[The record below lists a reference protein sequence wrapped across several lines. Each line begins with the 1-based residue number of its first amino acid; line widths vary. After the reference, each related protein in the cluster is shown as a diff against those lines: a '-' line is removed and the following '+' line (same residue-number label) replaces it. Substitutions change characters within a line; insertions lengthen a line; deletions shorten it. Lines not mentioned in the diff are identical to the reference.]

1 VHLDAKAFGGVAN
14 RRCGKVATF
23 YADACKLIGV
33 NPAEAEKKLAA
44 EAAVEYVRDGMVIGL
59 GTGSTAAYA
68 VLKVGERVKHGLS
81 ITATSSSLA
90 TEQLARS
97 LNIPL
102 VEFSG
107 ISRLDLTID
116 GADEIDPQL
125 RAVKGGGG
133 ALFREKILAAA
144 SDMMVCIA
152 DSTKL
157 VEKLGK
163 AKLPVE
169 VLPFA
174 VAFVEKS
181 LGELCTR
188 VAVRQLPSGA
198 RFVTD
203 QGNCILDMFFNQ
215 PYDPQKL
222 ACALKAIPGV
232 IEHGLFLT
240 EIDVLIAAL
249 GEKCTVTKRPSAS

>member
-1 VHLDAKAFGGVAN
+1 M
-14 RRCGKVATF
+14 ATF

-33 NPAEAEKKLAA
+33 NPAESEKKLAA
-44 EAAVEYVRDGMVIGL
+44 EAAVEYVNDGMVIGL

-68 VLKVGERVKHGLS
+68 VVKIGERVKEGLH

-90 TEQLARS
+90 TEQLARG

-102 VEFSG
+102 LEFSG
-107 ISRLDLTID
+107 ISRLDLAID

-144 SDMMVCIA
+144 SDRMICIA
-152 DSTKL
+152 DPSKL
-157 VEKLGK
+157 VERLGK

-174 VAFVEKS
+174 AAFVEKS
-181 LGELCTR
+181 LGDLCTR
-188 VAVRQLPSGA
+188 VAVRQSGSGS

-203 QGNCILDMFFNQ
+203 QGNCIFDMHFDE
-215 PYDPQKL
+215 PYDPLEL
-222 ACALKAIPGV
+222 ATALKTIPGV
-232 IEHGLFLT
+232 IEHGLFLS
-240 EIDVLIAAL
+240 EIDMLIVAHGDKVAKINRQGML
-249 GEKCTVTKRPSAS
+249 